1 MTKTIRIDQN
11 NGMPPRIVKVRNK
24 KPMPVN
30 PIGEVIYENV
40 SDYISVVGG
49 KRIMFDKLT
58 NLEVNKCNWPRIEAS
73 RRFNK

>member
-24 KPMPVN
+24 KPMPLN

-58 NLEVNKCNWPRIEAS
+58 NLEVNTTNRPVIAD
-73 RRFNK
+73 RRGV

>member
-1 MTKTIRIDQN
+1 MTNTIRIDPN
-11 NGMPPRIVKVRNK
+11 NSMPPRIVKVRNK

-40 SDYISVVGG
+40 NDYISVVGG

-58 NLEVNKCNWPRIEAS
+58 NLEVNTTNWQVIAD
-73 RRFNK
+73 RRGIR

>member
-24 KPMPVN
+24 KPMPAN
-30 PIGEVIYENV
+30 PIGEVMYENV
-40 SDYISVVGG
+40 SDYISIVDG

-58 NLEVNKCNWPRIEAS
+58 NLEVNKTNWPVIAD
-73 RRFNK
+73 RRGIR

>member
-11 NGMPPRIVKVRNK
+11 NGMPPRIIKVRNK

-40 SDYISVVGG
+40 NDYISVVGG

-58 NLEVNKCNWPRIEAS
+58 NLEVNTTNWPVIAD
-73 RRFNK
+73 RRGIR

>member
-1 MTKTIRIDQN
+1 MTKTIRIDHN

-24 KPMPVN
+24 KPMPPK
-30 PIGEVIYENV
+30 PIGEVLYENV

-58 NLEVNKCNWPRIEAS
+58 NLEVNTTNWSVIAD
-73 RRFNK
+73 RRGII

>member
-1 MTKTIRIDQN
+1 MTKTIRIDHN

-24 KPMPVN
+24 KPMPLN

-58 NLEVNKCNWPRIEAS
+58 NLEVNTTNWPVIAD
-73 RRFNK
+73 RRGII

>member
-1 MTKTIRIDQN
+1 MTNTIRIDQN

-58 NLEVNKCNWPRIEAS
+58 NLEVNMTNWPVIAD
-73 RRFNK
+73 RRGIR

>member
-1 MTKTIRIDQN
+1 MTNTIRIDQN
-11 NGMPPRIVKVRNK
+11 NGMTPWIVKVRNK
-24 KPMPVN
+24 KPMPPN

-58 NLEVNKCNWPRIEAS
+58 NLEVNTTNWPVIAD
-73 RRFNK
+73 RRGI

>member
-1 MTKTIRIDQN
+1 
-11 NGMPPRIVKVRNK
+11 
-24 KPMPVN
+24 MPVN

-58 NLEVNKCNWPRIEAS
+58 NLEVNTTNWPRIEAS

>member
-24 KPMPVN
+24 KPMPPN

>member
-24 KPMPVN
+24 KAMPAS
-30 PIGEVIYENV
+30 PIGEVMYENV
-40 SDYISVVGG
+40 NDYISVVGG

-58 NLEVNKCNWPRIEAS
+58 NLEVNTTNWPVIAD
-73 RRFNK
+73 RRGIR

>member
-1 MTKTIRIDQN
+1 MTNTIRIDQN

-30 PIGEVIYENV
+30 PIGEVVYENV

-58 NLEVNKCNWPRIEAS
+58 NLEVNTTNWPVIAD
-73 RRFNK
+73 RRGIR

>member
-1 MTKTIRIDQN
+1 MTNTIRIDQN

-40 SDYISVVGG
+40 SDYISVVDG

-58 NLEVNKCNWPRIEAS
+58 NLEVNKTNWPVIAN
-73 RRFNK
+73 RRGIN

>member
-40 SDYISVVGG
+40 SNYISVVGG

-58 NLEVNKCNWPRIEAS
+58 NLEVNKMNWPVIAD
-73 RRFNK
+73 RRGII